1 MRRII
6 TTAISARLLR
16 ESGRHAKALRR
27 QPKAPPPAGRLRSIS
42 SLSDKNLA
50 YLEQRL
56 ANTKAKPS
64 VLSVSFGHDQAGQ
77 PPTVDQARGAAKGEP
92 HIPTHGAIRKVLR
105 QPQVPRKSP
114 LETGRTRKNLEKN
127 AQKRPNTPQQEI
139 SPNPLVLLPQA
150 LPANQPSLK
159 HAQTRKNTPKH
170 DHKNHP

>member
-64 VLSVSFGHDQAGQ
+64 EHIGVVRSRPSGPAPHRRSGPGRRKGGTAHTHPRRHPQSTPATPSPQKIPPGNWPYTQKLGKKRPKTPQHAPTRNQ
-77 PPTVDQARGAAKGEP
+77 P
-92 HIPTHGAIRKVLR
+92 
-105 QPQVPRKSP
+105 KSP
-114 LETGRTRKNLEKN
+114 RATPPSLTSKSAL
-127 AQKRPNTPQQEI
+127 AQTRPNTE
-139 SPNPLVLLPQA
+139 
-150 LPANQPSLK
+150 K
-159 HAQTRKNTPKH
+159 HAKT
-170 DHKNHP
+170 